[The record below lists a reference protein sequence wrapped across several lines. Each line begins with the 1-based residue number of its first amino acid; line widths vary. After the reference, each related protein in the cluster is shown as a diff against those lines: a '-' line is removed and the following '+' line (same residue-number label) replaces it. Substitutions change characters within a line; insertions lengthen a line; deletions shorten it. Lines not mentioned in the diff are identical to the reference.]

1 MSIDSVKDDASCALG
16 EESILTRLVIK
27 YGVSHARARQ
37 MCWKSLAG
45 GPGWASQNGPNW
57 VVPGAAAA
65 TTRTNSA
72 KYSTSGTASAVE
84 DEMDTNGEGE
94 PEGESPGQ
102 GHGMGHGQAH
112 GEGEN
117 IQGGVED
124 SAQTPRREDFDHGQ
138 GGDGGAS
145 DAFFIGDG

>member
-1 MSIDSVKDDASCALG
+1 MSIDSVRDDASCALG

-45 GPGWASQNGPNW
+45 GPGWASPSGPNW

-65 TTRTNSA
+65 ITRANSA

-94 PEGESPGQ
+94 PEGESQ
-102 GHGMGHGQAH
+102 GHGRGHGHGHGQAH
-112 GEGEN
+112 IHGEA
-117 IQGGVED
+117 ED
-124 SAQTPRREDFDHGQ
+124 LAQTPRREDFDHGQ